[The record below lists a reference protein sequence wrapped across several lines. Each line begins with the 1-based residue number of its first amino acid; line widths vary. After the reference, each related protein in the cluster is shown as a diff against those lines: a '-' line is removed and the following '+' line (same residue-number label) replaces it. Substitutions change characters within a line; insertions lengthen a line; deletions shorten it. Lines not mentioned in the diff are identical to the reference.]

1 MTFLLLMLIRHGEVM
16 EGTCTSIRWL
26 SGESCLPQRAA
37 SACRRPASVLPFDSQ
52 ERAGRDYDPST
63 RLGKLFHKSKR
74 KQISPHCL
82 AAVLTVWLQSS
93 LSGCSPHCLTAV
105 LTVWLQSS
113 LSDCSPH
120 CLRAPNQSDKKS
132 EFFSPSKF
140 AFSSDNRVVWWHV
153 VDEFIHILI
162 DNGAENVPSYT
173 S

>member
-1 MTFLLLMLIRHGEVM
+1 M

-105 LTVWLQSS
+105 LTVSGL
-113 LSDCSPH
+113 PT
-120 CLRAPNQSDKKS
+120 NQIKNPS
-132 EFFSPSKF
+132 FFHPQNLPLVLIIELYGDMLLMNS
-140 AFSSDNRVVWWHV
+140 
-153 VDEFIHILI
+153 FIF
-162 DNGAENVPSYT
+162 
-173 S
+173 